1 MLTPEELRLHA
12 RKRRRLV
19 LLLVIVLVL
28 GPCIFFAARPT
39 RDAIKGWQARRHAQ
53 KAFAMITQQNWNDAR
68 IEAIAAYQ
76 LRSTEP
82 EALRA
87 IARLLSRMRQPQ
99 ALEFWEQLSKK
110 QALTRE
116 DLRDEAAVAMV
127 AGETERAA
135 TTVQSLLERKDAAAA
150 EWLLAAQLD
159 LQKGNREEAQD
170 YLQKILDAPASSARE
185 QLQAAAV
192 RLALETGA
200 DAPSAKRRAEA
211 IERLRKLGEGKDE
224 AALDALVILAQ
235 QVLAAGTSGAMLSA
249 EAATDPSSESAP
261 TDSPDNQK
269 EKAPVAP
276 AELIRA
282 LENHPLAKAP
292 QKLLA
297 VDLKILQSPN
307 DKTSLLDAAISQW
320 KESETDSVAV
330 LARWLNSKGEFQ
342 RLLDEI
348 PLDKALVS
356 RELFL
361 QHVDALG
368 ALGRWDEIKRLLQ
381 SERFPLDPAVQRMY
395 LARCNAQLGE
405 KAAAENN
412 WARAFE
418 AAGNDLQKLLPLADY
433 AEKNGANETAAAA
446 YDAAVAAAPRLRPAQ
461 QARLRL
467 AQAAKDT
474 KRLHAILGEML
485 KLWPDDT
492 AVQNDEAYLRLLLL
506 PNDPASAELVAIEHL
521 AEDLVKREPA
531 SLPHR
536 TLLALALLKQGRRVA
551 ALEAYA
557 NVVTTPGALS
567 PSALAV
573 HAAVLAANDRR
584 DDARQEIQQA
594 SLDSLLPEEQAG
606 TADLRD

>member
-1 MLTPEELRLHA
+1 
-12 RKRRRLV
+12 
-19 LLLVIVLVL
+19 
-28 GPCIFFAARPT
+28 
-39 RDAIKGWQARRHAQ
+39 
-53 KAFAMITQQNWNDAR
+53 
-68 IEAIAAYQ
+68 
-76 LRSTEP
+76 
-82 EALRA
+82 
-87 IARLLSRMRQPQ
+87 
-99 ALEFWEQLSKK
+99 
-110 QALTRE
+110 
-116 DLRDEAAVAMV
+116 
-127 AGETERAA
+127 
-135 TTVQSLLERKDAAAA
+135 
-150 EWLLAAQLD
+150 
-159 LQKGNREEAQD
+159 
-170 YLQKILDAPASSARE
+170 
-185 QLQAAAV
+185 
-192 RLALETGA
+192 
-200 DAPSAKRRAEA
+200 
-211 IERLRKLGEGKDE
+211 
-224 AALDALVILAQ
+224 
-235 QVLAAGTSGAMLSA
+235 
-249 EAATDPSSESAP
+249 
-261 TDSPDNQK
+261 
-269 EKAPVAP
+269 
-276 AELIRA
+276 
-282 LENHPLAKAP
+282 
-292 QKLLA
+292 
-297 VDLKILQSPN
+297 
-307 DKTSLLDAAISQW
+307 
-320 KESETDSVAV
+320 
-330 LARWLNSKGEFQ
+330 
-342 RLLDEI
+342 
-348 PLDKALVS
+348 
-356 RELFL
+356 
-361 QHVDALG
+361 
-368 ALGRWDEIKRLLQ
+368 
-381 SERFPLDPAVQRMY
+381 MY

-446 YDAAVAAAPRLRPAQ
+446 YDAAVATAPRLRPAQ

-594 SLDSLLPEEQAG
+594 SPDALLPEEQAG